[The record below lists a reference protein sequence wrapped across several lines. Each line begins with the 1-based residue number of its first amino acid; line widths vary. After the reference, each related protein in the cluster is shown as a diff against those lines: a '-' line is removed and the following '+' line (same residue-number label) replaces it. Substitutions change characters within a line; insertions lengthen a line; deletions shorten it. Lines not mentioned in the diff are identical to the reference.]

1 MAAACEIVR
10 IFSRASEVAQLLPDK
25 LDVRMGWGVF
35 RHGWAGAEGFF
46 FTVYTRAL
54 ASNIRYYSL
63 YHGSGQGEITLP
75 YTRPFLLNTHTCQ
88 HVKRSATFEIL
99 D

>member
-1 MAAACEIVR
+1 
-10 IFSRASEVAQLLPDK
+10 
-25 LDVRMGWGVF
+25 MGEYWPE
-35 RHGWAGAEGFF
+35 AEGFF

-75 YTRPFLLNTHTCQ
+75 YIFLSFALPEQPHKA
-88 HVKRSATFEIL
+88 V
-99 D
+99 